1 MTDENEEML
10 FKLRKETLD
19 YYPSPPQDV
28 LDAEKRRRDLARP
41 FVEILRQGDDK
52 DKIKAVAFLLEA
64 IERRTKEEIKRI

>member
-10 FKLRKETLD
+10 FKLRKEALN

-41 FVEILRQGDDK
+41 FVEIFKQGDDK

-64 IERRTKEEIKRI
+64 IEGRIKEEIKRI